1 MPTSWTISIIFFE
14 NILLFFRSN
23 EPDPSPIF
31 KRTKPSSSKKSAKTK
46 KLFQLDDDSSSDDDN
61 VDEPRTK
68 RPRSAAKN
76 PIVDSD
82 TESQDD
88 TESQEDDTK
97 ESQNSSHMEV
107 EPSLGDLINLGLGS
121 KGEFVYHPSIFF

>member
-1 MPTSWTISIIFFE
+1 MPTSYTISIIFFE

-61 VDEPRTK
+61 VD
-68 RPRSAAKN
+68 
-76 PIVDSD
+76 
-82 TESQDD
+82 

-121 KGEFVYHPSIFF
+121 KGEFLYRLFSFDERKKLEEENRISLMVS